1 MDLYRA
7 PRSQVIHQAREISPL
22 AFSLPEG
29 YLQGVQGQ
37 VGAHWPVGGL
47 PPDDS
52 PGVHVG
58 HESHVDPPGERT
70 HVGGGTSRLRGGG
83 MAATHSSFGLNAL
96 QYLLTRSAGHR
107 SRGALRVVRGDLARL
122 TPCMPKTPMSRSTV
136 QRTT

>member
-83 MAATHSSFGLNAL
+83 NGGDSQLIWPERAAIPFDKVGRAPLSRRA
-96 QYLLTRSAGHR
+96 A
-107 SRGALRVVRGDLARL
+107 RGARGLGTSD
-122 TPCMPKTPMSRSTV
+122 TV
-136 QRTT
+136 HA